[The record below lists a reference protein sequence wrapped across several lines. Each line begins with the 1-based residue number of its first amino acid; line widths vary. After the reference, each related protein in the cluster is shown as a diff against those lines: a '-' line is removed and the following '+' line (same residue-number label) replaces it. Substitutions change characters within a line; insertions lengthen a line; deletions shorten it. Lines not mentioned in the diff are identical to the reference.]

1 MLQQKYMNVLNEV
14 PNFVTDET
22 AEVKGKSGSRFYKYL
37 NLATILKT
45 IKPVFAKH
53 DLGFYQAIKTLND
66 KTGIVETMI
75 FDDKETLT
83 VGSYPF
89 VIVGDPQAMGSA
101 VTYARRYSLYAALGI
116 FPDKDDDGAE
126 MKQYVQNPQQSTIT
140 PEIGRLL
147 NDMAKNRNMRLL
159 DVASQVTG
167 RTITRMREITID
179 EATEIKRALENMQ

>member
-14 PNFVTDET
+14 PNFTTDEK
-22 AEVKGKSGSRFYKYL
+22 AEVKGKSGNRIYKYL

-45 IKPVFAKH
+45 IKPVFNKYE
-53 DLGFYQAIKTLND
+53 LGFYQAIKTLDD
-66 KTGIVETMI
+66 KTGTVETII
-75 FDDKETLT
+75 FDDQDTLT

-126 MKQYVQNPQQSTIT
+126 MKQYVQNPQQSSIT

-147 NDMAKNRNMRLL
+147 NDMAKNHNVRLL
-159 DVASQVTG
+159 EVASQVTG
-167 RTITRMREITID
+167 RKITRMREISMN
-179 EATEIKRALENMQ
+179 EAADIKRTLENMQ